1 MLILF
6 EAVESLPH
14 TLHPE
19 AGIEIVQWPRDE
31 SLRQSLARAGVPRL
45 LVLERGAPPPDQLA
59 YDEDWIREPFGP
71 ADLRSRVRRINDSIL
86 GQTAAD
92 PWIDGERVLHRGQR
106 TTVLTASEAVVA
118 DALLSSAGA
127 VVTRAALESRLWP
140 DTPPPSDRAIDA
152 IVYRLRRRCR
162 DLGLLIRVARG
173 EGFVLLRS
181 PI

>member
-1 MLILF
+1 
-6 EAVESLPH
+6 VERLQQ
-14 TLHPE
+14 TLSPE
-19 AGIEIVQWPRDE
+19 AGIELVQWPRDE
-31 SLRQSLARAGVPRL
+31 SLRQSLARAGIPRL
-45 LVLERGAPPPDQLA
+45 LVLERGAPPPDQLGF
-59 YDEDWIREPFGP
+59 DEDWIREPFGP
-71 ADLRSRVRRINDSIL
+71 ADLRSRLRRISESII

-92 PWIDGERVLHRGQR
+92 PWIDHERVLHRGPR

-118 DALLSSAGA
+118 DALLASPGA
-127 VVTRAALESRLWP
+127 VVSRAALESRLWP
-140 DTPPPSDRAIDA
+140 DGAPPSDRAVDA